1 MRKLVVATMLALA
14 PVAARATVLVP
25 IEFRELVNAAP
36 IIVHGDV
43 IDIHSDWSSGRRAVE
58 TFVTLHVDEY
68 LKGNLGSE
76 ITVRVPG
83 GRLGRYRT
91 IMVGA
96 PVFARGDELVLFLN
110 AGAPMY
116 PSIVGLSQ
124 GAFRV
129 VTVPGTATR
138 MVAPPVV
145 MSIPGADAQPVVRG
159 DAARRPVGIEQFRS
173 LVRQVISDGAR

>member
-1 MRKLVVATMLALA
+1 MRTLLVAAMLAIA

-25 IEFRELVNAAP
+25 VAFRELVQTAP
-36 IIVHGDV
+36 VIVHGDV
-43 IDIHSDWSSGRRAVE
+43 VAIHSDWASGRRTVE

-68 LKGNLGSE
+68 LKGNLGPE

-96 PVFARGDELVLFLN
+96 PVFARGDEVVLFLN
-110 AGAPMY
+110 TAAPAY

-129 VTVPGTATR
+129 VTMPGTPTR
-138 MVAPPVV
+138 MVAPPAV
-145 MSIPGADAQPVVRG
+145 MGMPGADAEPVVRG
-159 DAARRPVGIEQFRS
+159 DTARRPVAIDQFRT
-173 LVRQVISDGAR
+173 LVRQVIAEAAK